1 MASVTSPQERRFLP
15 RRFGREGPEYTEIVA
30 TLETGERHE
39 ELLDGLLSE
48 LASYSGDVDVE
59 LVSRAFRFAAAAH
72 EGQQRRSGE
81 PFITHPVGVATICAQ
96 LRLDE
101 QTIAAALLH
110 DVVEDTATEL
120 STIREGFGDE
130 VARLVDGV
138 TKLTRV
144 QFQSREQTEA
154 ENYRKMVVAMAEDVR
169 VILVKLADRLHNLR
183 TIEYLGKQKQIQ
195 KSKEALEVY
204 APLAHRLGIHALK
217 WELEDLAFQTLHPRK
232 YEEIKAMV
240 AERRADRE
248 GHVAEAADVLRRELE
263 KVDIPAE
270 IAGRAKHF
278 YSIYDKMVKK
288 GREFNEI
295 YDLTAMRVIV
305 ERDGEEGTRDC
316 YGALGLIH
324 SLWKPMPGRFKDYVA
339 MPKFNGYRSLHTTV
353 IGPEGRPLEIQVRT
367 REMHETAE
375 LGVAAHWAYTRDGR
389 TSKRADAEWSAWV
402 RQLMDIHADEA
413 DAREFV
419 KSFRTDL
426 FDEEVFVFT
435 PKGEVKTLPA
445 GATPIDFAYAVHT
458 DVGHRTVGAKVN
470 GRIVP
475 LHYRL
480 RSGDRVEILTA
491 KAGRGPS
498 RDWLSLVASSRAR
511 NKIRQFFSREQ
522 KEDLEAKGRETLE
535 HALKGQ
541 NLPYK
546 KLAGSAVLAGVIRES
561 GFKKAEDFYLALGS
575 GKLTA
580 GTIVNKVL
588 QQLKTEEVASEE
600 VVPLKQPR
608 ARDTVGSATYG
619 IKVVGVEDVLVRLAK
634 CCTPVPGDE
643 IVGYISL
650 GKGITIHRDDCPNVR
665 ALRRN
670 PERFTP
676 VEWDG
681 GGSQSFR
688 VQIAVDSWDRPR
700 LLEDVARTFA
710 EHGANIVSYGG
721 SVEDQMARNWYVVE
735 VGDVKGL
742 RALLTSL
749 RNVDAVFDAYRV
761 TPS

>member
-1 MASVTSPQERRFLP
+1 MATVQS
-15 RRFGREGPEYTEIVA
+15 
-30 TLETGERHE
+30 GERHF
-39 ELLDGLLSE
+39 ELLEGLLAE
-48 LASYSGDVDVE
+48 LDGYAGE
-59 LVSRAFRFAAAAH
+59 LDRELIVRAFTFAAAAH

-81 PFITHPVGVATICAQ
+81 PFIMHPVGVATICAG

-110 DVVEDTATEL
+110 DVVEDTNTEL
-120 STIREGFGDE
+120 STVRDEFGE
-130 VARLVDGV
+130 EIAALVDGV

-144 QFQSREQTEA
+144 QFQSREQAEA
-154 ENYRKMVVAMAEDVR
+154 ENYRKMVVAMAADVR

-183 TIEYLGKQKQIQ
+183 TIEYLGRQKQVQ
-195 KSKEALEVY
+195 KAKEALEVY
-204 APLAHRLGIHALK
+204 APLAHRLGIHAVK
-217 WELEDLAFQTLHPRK
+217 WELEDLSFQTLHPRK

-248 GHVAEAADVLRRELE
+248 GHVAEAADVLQRELV

-270 IAGRAKHF
+270 ISGRAKHF
-278 YSIYDKMVKK
+278 YSIYDKMAKR

-295 YDLTAMRVIV
+295 YDLTAMRVTV
-305 ERDGEEGTRDC
+305 ERSGEEGTRDC

-367 REMHETAE
+367 RDMHETAE
-375 LGVAAHWAYTRDGR
+375 YGIAAHWAYKHGKKT
-389 TSKRADAEWSAWV
+389 TADAEWLKWV
-402 RQLMDIHADEA
+402 EQLMDIHADET
-413 DAREFV
+413 DSREFV

-475 LHYRL
+475 LHYKL
-480 RSGDRVEILTA
+480 VNGDRVEVLTS
-491 KAGRGPS
+491 KSGRGPS
-498 RDWLSLVASSRAR
+498 RDWLSLVESSRAR

-541 NLPYK
+541 NLPYR
-546 KLAGSAVLAGVIRES
+546 KLAGSAVLAGVIRET
-561 GFKKAEDFYLALGS
+561 GFKKAEEFYVALGS

-580 GTIVNKVL
+580 GSIVNKVL
-588 QQLKTEEVASEE
+588 TRLKTEEVAEE
-600 VVPLKQPR
+600 EAVTPR
-608 ARDTVGSATYG
+608 KRPKARDALASETYG
-619 IKVVGVEDVLVRLAK
+619 INVVGVEDVLVRLAK
-634 CCTPVPGDE
+634 CCTPVPGDP

-650 GKGITIHRDDCPNVR
+650 GRGITIHREDCPNAK
-665 ALRRN
+665 ALKRN
-670 PERFTP
+670 PERFTA
-676 VEWDG
+676 VEWEG
-681 GGSQSFR
+681 GTTQSFR
-688 VQIAVDSWDRPR
+688 VQIALDSWDRPR

-710 EHGANIVSYGG
+710 EHGANIVAYGG
-721 SVEDQMARNWYVVE
+721 TVEDQMARNWYVAE
-735 VGDVKGL
+735 VGEVKAL
-742 RALLTSL
+742 RALLTAL
-749 RNVDAVFDAYRV
+749 RNVEGVFDAYRV